1 METKIGISRQL
12 EEHQESLQKYLTRMA
27 QQMEGTKQALS
38 EEYVLQLIEEHYQR
52 LQEQLQQMRPN
63 TQETIEEENRSF
75 IRSLVDYFVSL
86 LDKANRALEW
96 TTSECENLQK
106 RWTTRALEG
115 SQKINHSLI
124 HMTEK
129 VADKLETETTDLL
142 ESEMLEVIVDTEE
155 PEEPEE
161 TLTSKQ
167 EKTED
172 DQIDVASRRN
182 SMKILGNQ
190 GVVLVSSP
198 ARESSKVPL
207 PQEIQRKDVPQTEIE
222 PKDHES
228 KNNDFS
234 TTEAFG
240 EAPPPNPYEEIL
252 TEVFLSEQTA
262 PENVAPLVQAVQ
274 ENTKETM
281 NEIQEVIT
289 KKVEE
294 ESVILTP
301 EKLIEILQEREAN
314 LLQTV
319 QQLLDSQ
326 SQEPMQEV
334 LQKEK
339 VSTVSKIKE
348 AYQDVKY
355 VVKANTI
362 DKVIQTKNQVALT
375 LRKGVLHMNQKLYKL
390 SVQLDEKLEG
400 KISELKNPS
409 LLEVYPDMHEAGFT
423 VTVAEEPYLIRYT
436 EEENQLMVTSKN
448 NPDQIIPYTKTL
460 TMDDIEETLRQSKA
474 QTADVVSEEAFEA
487 LDKTMDF

>member
-1 METKIGISRQL
+1 
-12 EEHQESLQKYLTRMA
+12 
-27 QQMEGTKQALS
+27 
-38 EEYVLQLIEEHYQR
+38 
-52 LQEQLQQMRPN
+52 
-63 TQETIEEENRSF
+63 
-75 IRSLVDYFVSL
+75 
-86 LDKANRALEW
+86 
-96 TTSECENLQK
+96 
-106 RWTTRALEG
+106 
-115 SQKINHSLI
+115 
-124 HMTEK
+124 
-129 VADKLETETTDLL
+129 
-142 ESEMLEVIVDTEE
+142 
-155 PEEPEE
+155 
-161 TLTSKQ
+161 
-167 EKTED
+167 
-172 DQIDVASRRN
+172 
-182 SMKILGNQ
+182 
-190 GVVLVSSP
+190 
-198 ARESSKVPL
+198 
-207 PQEIQRKDVPQTEIE
+207 
-222 PKDHES
+222 
-228 KNNDFS
+228 
-234 TTEAFG
+234 
-240 EAPPPNPYEEIL
+240 
-252 TEVFLSEQTA
+252 
-262 PENVAPLVQAVQ
+262 
-274 ENTKETM
+274 ETM

-375 LRKGVLHMNQKLYKL
+375 LRKGVLHMNQKLYRL